1 MTNQFLVTYAKQ
13 NQDLAILAINTFEKD
28 CRDENPTVRGMALR
42 SLCSLRLKTVVE
54 YVIPCLERGLV
65 DQSAYVR
72 RNAIMGVLKVY
83 HIEKDRIRDSNL
95 VTALQN
101 LVLDTDALVVTNALL
116 ALKEI
121 TGDLPKTK
129 ALIHHL
135 LNRLNDFNEWCMC
148 IVLDLV
154 SQYQPE
160 NETELFGIMN
170 LLEPFLRYHNTAVI
184 LATTKVYL
192 SFTQNMPQVF
202 QQVMSRLKQPLLT
215 LMASNIPEVAY
226 CVLAHMKLLL
236 RKCKETFQDEYRQFY
251 CRYNEPTFIQQMKI
265 DILPMLA
272 SETNFVDILNELKE
286 YVPGGDEVTSRAA
299 IRAICQLGLSL
310 DMAHTRCF
318 ETLIDFFDMD
328 VDYIRAETMIVMQDM
343 LRKHPD
349 NAEEVMEHVP
359 RILRKTEDP
368 NGRAACL
375 WLIGT
380 FPDFCADA
388 PYIIE
393 PLIDDIEEQK
403 SSCVRL
409 ELLTTAVKL
418 FFRRAPEMQA
428 MLGRLFKSLSED
440 DATPDI
446 LDRVHM
452 YYRLLMNDV
461 DSAKRVIDTT
471 ENGVQNFV
479 EMDEQLVQTL
489 FNEFNTLSVLYE
501 KPAAHFITTKELV
514 VPDLGYDD
522 EEIDDEAPA
531 ADAPEYAMGAEEM
544 AAPADTSAAGGFD
557 DFMNFD
563 SAPATSGM
571 DDMMGLG
578 AVFSCDPAPTTDRGT
593 FQQKWTTLPE
603 AHTETFQIP
612 SAPSDPKMVE
622 SALQMYNVAFV
633 ANGYMGQVMKIFLV
647 AYHAGKAFET
657 ELLVAQNNCK
667 ITVKTEEPEHV
678 NDFVEIL
685 KGALNTL

>member
-461 DSAKRVIDTT
+461 DSARRVIDTT

-531 ADAPEYAMGAEEM
+531 VDAPEYAMGAEEM
-544 AAPADTSAAGGFD
+544 AAPAEMPAAGGFD

-622 SALQMYNVAFV
+622 SALQMYNIAFV